1 MTNVFRHLLAPI
13 AIITMIFGGALALAA
28 PGFVNEASAA
38 ASSTLTTG
46 DILPTTFSGE
56 TGLGNRDLK
65 STIGGIIRSALGFL
79 GVIAVVITLYGGFL
93 WMTAGGK
100 EEQVKKAQQVIV
112 AGAIGLAIILSAWA
126 ITTFIVTELI
136 GATSAPA
143 TSL

>member
-1 MTNVFRHLLAPI
+1 
-13 AIITMIFGGALALAA
+13 MIFGGALALAA

-38 ASSTLTTG
+38 SSTLTTG
-46 DILPTTFSGE
+46 DILPSTFSGE

-79 GVIAVVITLYGGFL
+79 GVIAVVIMLYGGFL

-143 TSL
+143 VSL